1 MYFYNATWEEP
12 FRMCNGKPFQF
23 KKKDKTFVDDDL
35 APLLEEELFRKGIF
49 ALKSGINV
57 KERTFDALRSY
68 LENTLYVV
76 RGEWNSY
83 YDMQKKN
90 GATVVFDKKYQT
102 LLRQIQELEF
112 LLKVEAPLV
121 EYSYL
126 TPEQR
131 QQAGIK
137 GDIEFV
143 TTENS
148 GGMFDPASM
157 VVEIQEIEQRG
168 EDELK
173 SMLDQLAEDSYM
185 IEEGSYVPAEEKK
198 TKKKAK

>member
-1 MYFYNATWEEP
+1 MYFYNATLEES

-35 APLLEEELFRKGIF
+35 APLLEEELFKKGIF
-49 ALKSGINV
+49 ALKTGIDV
-57 KERTFDALRSY
+57 KTRTFEALRSY

-76 RGEWNSY
+76 RGEWHSY

-90 GATVVFDKKYQT
+90 GATVVFDNKYQT

-112 LLKVEAPLV
+112 LLKVEAPVV

-131 QQAGIK
+131 KKAGMK

-143 TTENS
+143 TTETS

-157 VVEIQEIEQRG
+157 VVEIQNIEKRD

-173 SMLDQLAEDSYM
+173 TMLDQLAEDSYM
-185 IEEGSYVPAEEKK
+185 IQEGSYVPVEEKK
-198 TKKKAK
+198 TK